1 MTMTHKVLKVA
12 AASAILALTAA
23 NIPARADDS
32 VQNLGPVGPSEPIL
46 ATFGNKQL
54 VASFSTIDGAC
65 AMQAVVWNADDIDA
79 KSASR
84 FQVRVSSG
92 QRAEIDGSTNE
103 SITLHCGES
112 AQTLAV
118 VTADMEV
125 AAK

>member
-54 VASFSTIDGAC
+54 VASFAAGDGAC

-92 QRAEIDGSTNE
+92 QRAEIDGSTNK

>member
-54 VASFSTIDGAC
+54 VASFATGDGAC

-92 QRAEIDGSTNE
+92 QRAEIEGSTNK

>member
-1 MTMTHKVLKVA
+1 MTHKVLKVA

-54 VASFSTIDGAC
+54 VASFATGDGAC

-92 QRAEIDGSTNE
+92 QRAEIDGSTNK

>member
-32 VQNLGPVGPSEPIL
+32 VQNLWPVGPSEPIL

-54 VASFSTIDGAC
+54 VASFATGDGAC

-92 QRAEIDGSTNE
+92 QRAEIDGSTNK